1 MSTALGTNYHIW
13 EQMSEELSR
22 QYWPEN
28 TLYVIATPIGN
39 LADMTFRA
47 MYGLQLCDVIA
58 CEDTRTSK
66 QLLNFFGVNKP
77 LIAAHQHNEK
87 SAAEEII
94 TLLASGKRVALIS
107 DAGAPA
113 ISDPGGK
120 LVLLVRQAGFNV
132 VPVPGASAVVTALMA
147 SGLTSDERPGF
158 TFVGF
163 IPPKKQAR
171 CQFFEQWRHSKEVCI
186 FFESPHR
193 IKESLKDLVDV
204 VGENRNIAIAR
215 ELTKRFEQII
225 TLPSKELL
233 VWLNEDVNHQKG
245 EFVLLVSPE
254 EKQADQTEQEQQLDE
269 LLLVLLDSLSV
280 KDSVKIAMQLTK
292 LPKDI
297 IYRRALEIKS

>member
-1 MSTALGTNYHIW
+1 MSN
-13 EQMSEELSR
+13 
-22 QYWPEN
+22 
-28 TLYVIATPIGN
+28 
-39 LADMTFRA
+39 
-47 MYGLQLCDVIA
+47 
-58 CEDTRTSK
+58 
-66 QLLNFFGVNKP
+66 
-77 LIAAHQHNEK
+77 
-87 SAAEEII
+87 
-94 TLLASGKRVALIS
+94 
-107 DAGAPA
+107 
-113 ISDPGGK
+113 
-120 LVLLVRQAGFNV
+120 
-132 VPVPGASAVVTALMA
+132 
-147 SGLTSDERPGF
+147 
-158 TFVGF
+158 
-163 IPPKKQAR
+163 
-171 CQFFEQWRHSKEVCI
+171 WRHSKEVCI